1 MLPGMPGTA
10 PRERREDVGR
20 VTPGQWAPC
29 RPGWHAGSVAR
40 HRGRQ
45 STLLHRLGTLT
56 GRHPWVV
63 VMTWLALVVAFFA
76 LALGGVTGQGLF
88 DRLHS
93 GDATTPGEAQDAR
106 ELLTDAGGG
115 ELASDTLMVHGSPAT
130 DPVVRKDVA
139 TPLQRIHKMDG
150 VKSVVNPL
158 VLNGGVKNEKGAP
171 LVVDEGGRKYGFLT
185 VVEYD
190 SSLDDEELA
199 EVRRDVDVQLTEIST
214 ASQGTDSERG
224 SLKKVLDEVVGQVE
238 TDMKV
243 GEGLALPISFVIMVL
258 VFGGFLAA
266 GIPIAGAIAS
276 IGGALASLW
285 GFSHL
290 IDLDATVVNIVSVL
304 GLGLCIDYGLL
315 VVSRF
320 REEMRG
326 LLDGAP
332 LGRDSRDLVI
342 EATGRTVDRAGR
354 TVVFSAVTVAI
365 ALSGLLFFPSVF
377 MRAAGAAGVSVVVLC
392 LVVAVTLVP
401 ALCTLSAR
409 RLIAGQTERDSDTG
423 VFASLAKNVQKA
435 PWAVV
440 LLVLA
445 ALVAMAVPATR
456 MEVTS
461 SGIELLPSDN
471 DQRDFFEDLNEDYP
485 DLASPDVRVVTTADG
500 GEVRSWAKE
509 ATDLPHVTTAEVT
522 SVGTVDGKTVR
533 SVDLRTSDGP
543 LGDGTRDVVDD
554 LRTDRPPFDAKIGG
568 PAADLK
574 DFTQSI
580 VDNAALA
587 IGTVVLASFVLLF
600 LMTGSIIVPI
610 KALLMN
616 IVSLGASLGVLVW
629 VFQDGHLQWLLGF
642 ESVGAVEVSI
652 PVLVLAFG
660 FGLSMD
666 YEVFL
671 LSRIVELHERG
682 YSTNDAVRLG
692 LQRSGKIIT
701 SAALLMIIVF
711 SGFVLARVLAV
722 KETGVALVLAIFID
736 ATLVRM
742 LLVPATMSV
751 LGEWN
756 WWAPRW
762 MKRLHARFG
771 ITE

>member
-1 MLPGMPGTA
+1 MTSH
-10 PRERREDVGR
+10 RDRR
-20 VTPGQWAPC
+20 TF
-29 RPGWHAGSVAR
+29 
-40 HRGRQ
+40 
-45 STLLHRLGTLT
+45 LHRLGSGTA
-56 GRHPWVV
+56 RHPWVV
-63 VMTWLALVVAFFA
+63 VGSWVALVAAFFA
-76 LALGGVTGQGLF
+76 LALGGVTGEGLF

-93 GDATTPGEAQDAR
+93 GDMTTPGEAQEAR

-115 ELASDTLMVHGSPAT
+115 ELANDTLMVSGSPAT
-130 DPVVRKDVA
+130 DPFVRRAVA
-139 TPLQRIHKMDG
+139 EPIRRIHEMDG
-150 VKSVVNPL
+150 VSSVVNPL
-158 VLNGGVKNEKGAP
+158 VLDKGVKDERAEP
-171 LVVDEGGRKYGFLT
+171 LVVDEPGKRWGFLT

-190 SSLDDEELA
+190 STLSDEELA
-199 EVRRDVDVQLTEIST
+199 RVRRDVAVQLDEV
-214 ASQGTDSERG
+214 ALGSQGTSSQRG
-224 SLKKVLDEVVGQVE
+224 SVADLVDEVVGQVE

-243 GEGLALPISFVIMVL
+243 GEGLALPISFVVMVL

-285 GFSHL
+285 GFSHV

-320 REEMRG
+320 REEMRD
-326 LLDGAP
+326 LLDGQP
-332 LGRDSRDLVI
+332 LGPDSRQLVV

-365 ALSGLLFFPSVF
+365 ALSGLLFFPSTF

-392 LVVAVTLVP
+392 LLVAVTLVP
-401 ALCTLSAR
+401 AVCALAAR
-409 RLIAGQTERDSDTG
+409 RLLRGRTERSSDTG
-423 VFASLAKNVQKA
+423 TFASLAGGVQRA
-435 PWAVV
+435 PWLVV
-440 LLVLA
+440 GLVLA
-445 ALVAMAVPATR
+445 ALVAMALPATR

-461 SGIELLPSDN
+461 SGIELLPADN
-471 DQRDFFEDLNEDYP
+471 EQRTFFEDLGRDYP
-485 DLASPDVRVVTTADG
+485 LLASSDLRVVTTADAD
-500 GEVRSWAKE
+500 EVRAWAKGG
-509 ATDLPHVTTAEVT
+509 ARDLPGVESAEVVT
-522 SVGTVDGKTVR
+522 VGKIDGQTVR
-533 SVDLRTSDGP
+533 SIDLRTQDGP
-543 LGDGTRDVVDD
+543 LGPGTRDLVTH
-554 LRTDRPPFDAKIGG
+554 LQQERPPFDARVGG
-568 PAADLK
+568 QAADLA
-574 DFTQSI
+574 DFTGTIADS
-580 VDNAALA
+580 APLA
-587 IGTVVLASFVLLF
+587 IGTVVLATFVLLF
-600 LMTGSIIVPI
+600 LMTGSVVVPI

-629 VFQDGHLQWLLGF
+629 VFQDGHLEGLLGF
-642 ESVGAVEVSI
+642 DSVGAVEVSI

-682 YSTNDAVRLG
+682 YSTNEAVRLG

-701 SAALLMIIVF
+701 SAALLMCIVF
-711 SGFVLARVLAV
+711 AGFVLARVLAV
-722 KETGVALVLAIFID
+722 KETGVALVLAIVID

>member
-1 MLPGMPGTA
+1 M
-10 PRERREDVGR
+10 
-20 VTPGQWAPC
+20 
-29 RPGWHAGSVAR
+29 
-40 HRGRQ
+40 
-45 STLLHRLGTLT
+45 LHRLGTHT
-56 GRHPWVV
+56 GRHPWAVV
-63 VMTWLALVVAFFA
+63 LTWTVLVVAFFA

-106 ELLTDAGGG
+106 DLLNDAGGG
-115 ELASDTLMVHGSPAT
+115 ELATDTLMVHGSPAT
-130 DPVVRKDVA
+130 EPVVRKDVA
-139 TPLQRIHKMDG
+139 APVKRIHEMDG

-158 VLNGGVKNEKGAP
+158 VLEKGVKDPKGEP
-171 LVVDEGGRKYGFLT
+171 LVVEEGGPRYGFLT

-190 SSLDDEELA
+190 SSLDEDELT
-199 EVRRDVDVQLTEIST
+199 EVRRAVDIQFTEIAT
-214 ASQGTDSERG
+214 ASQGTDSQRG
-224 SLKKVLDEVVGQVE
+224 SFKKLLDEVVGQVA

-243 GEGLALPISFVIMVL
+243 GEGLALPISFVIMIV

-285 GFSHL
+285 VFAHV
-290 IDLDATVVNIVSVL
+290 IELDATVVNIITVL

-320 REEMRG
+320 REEMQE
-326 LLDGAP
+326 LLDGSPVEEA
-332 LGRDSRDLVI
+332 SRELVI

-392 LVVAVTLVP
+392 LLVAVTLVP
-401 ALCTLSAR
+401 ALCSLSAR
-409 RLIAGQTERDSDTG
+409 RLLAGRTQRTSDTG
-423 VFASLAKNVQKA
+423 VFASLARTVQRA

-461 SGIELLPSDN
+461 SGVELLPTDSE
-471 DQRDFFEDLNEDYP
+471 QRGFFEDLNENYP
-485 DLASPDVRVVTTADG
+485 RLAAPDVQVVTTGDKAAVTD
-500 GEVRSWAKE
+500 WAKR
-509 ATDLPHVTTAEVT
+509 ATDLPHVESAEVT
-522 SVGTVDGKTVR
+522 TVGKVDGETVR
-533 SVDLRTSDGP
+533 SVDLRTDDGP
-543 LGDGTRDVVDD
+543 LGHGTRDLVDE
-554 LRTDRPPFDAKIGG
+554 LRTDRPPFDAKVGG
-568 PAADLK
+568 GAADLR
-574 DFTQSI
+574 DFTASI
-580 VDNAALA
+580 ADNAPFA

-600 LMTGSIIVPI
+600 LMTGSVIVPI

-616 IVSLGASLGVLVW
+616 IVSLGASIGVLVW
-629 VFQDGHLQWLLGF
+629 VFQDGHLEWLLGF

-711 SGFVLARVLAV
+711 SGFILARVLAV

-762 MKRLHARFG
+762 MKALHARFG

>member
-1 MLPGMPGTA
+1 MTS
-10 PRERREDVGR
+10 RRD
-20 VTPGQWAPC
+20 
-29 RPGWHAGSVAR
+29 RP
-40 HRGRQ
+40 
-45 STLLHRLGTLT
+45 TLLHRLGTGT
-56 GRHPWVV
+56 ARHPWAVV
-63 VMTWLALVVAFFA
+63 GTWAVLVVSFFA

-93 GDATTPGEAQDAR
+93 GEMTTPGEAQQAR
-106 ELLTDAGGG
+106 DLLADSGGS
-115 ELASDTLMVHGSPAT
+115 ELASDTLMVSGSPAT
-130 DPVVRKDVA
+130 DPFVRRGVA
-139 TPLQRIHKMDG
+139 EPIRRIHEMDG
-150 VKSVVNPL
+150 VASVINPL
-158 VLNGGVKNEKGAP
+158 VLDGGVKNPRAEP
-171 LVVDEGGRKYGFLT
+171 LVVDEPGDSRYGFLT

-190 SSLDDEELA
+190 STLSEEELA
-199 EVRRDVDVQLTEIST
+199 KVRRDVGIQLDQVVLG
-214 ASQGTDSERG
+214 SQGTSSQRG
-224 SLKKVLDEVVGQVE
+224 SVADLVDEVVGQVE

-243 GEGLALPISFVIMVL
+243 GEGLALPISFVVMVL

-320 REEMRG
+320 REEMRD
-326 LLDGAP
+326 LLDGQP
-332 LGRDSRDLVI
+332 LGADGRELVV

-365 ALSGLLFFPSVF
+365 ALSGLLFFPTVF
-377 MRAAGAAGVSVVVLC
+377 MQAAGAAGVSVVVLC
-392 LVVAVTLVP
+392 LLVAVTLVP
-401 ALCTLSAR
+401 AICALSAR
-409 RLIAGQTERDSDTG
+409 RLLRGRTDRTSDTG
-423 VFASLAKNVQKA
+423 VFASLAGGVQRA
-435 PWAVV
+435 PWLVV
-440 LLVLA
+440 ALVLA
-445 ALVAMAVPATR
+445 ALVAMALPATR

-461 SGIELLPSDN
+461 SGVELLPADN
-471 DQRDFFEDLNEDYP
+471 EQRTFFEDLGREYP
-485 DLASPDVRVVTTADG
+485 LLASPDLQVVTTAEAD
-500 GEVRSWAKE
+500 EVKDWAKGG
-509 ATDLPHVTTAEVT
+509 ARDLPGVESAEVVT
-522 SVGTVDGKTVR
+522 VGKLDGQTVR

-543 LGDGTRDVVDD
+543 LGSGTRDLVTH
-554 LRTDRPPFDAKIGG
+554 LHEERPPFDAKVGG
-568 PAADLK
+568 QAADLA
-574 DFTQSI
+574 DFTGSI
-580 VDNAALA
+580 IETAPLA
-587 IGTVVLASFVLLF
+587 IGTVVLATFVLLF
-600 LMTGSIIVPI
+600 LMTGSVVVPI

-629 VFQDGHLQWLLGF
+629 VFQDGHLEGLLGYD
-642 ESVGAVEVSI
+642 SVGAVEVSI

-682 YSTNDAVRLG
+682 HSTNEAVRLG

-701 SAALLMIIVF
+701 SAALLMCIVF
-711 SGFVLARVLAV
+711 GGFVLARVLAV
-722 KETGVALVLAIFID
+722 KETGVALVLAIVID

>member
-1 MLPGMPGTA
+1 MSRHLA
-10 PRERREDVGR
+10 PR
-20 VTPGQWAPC
+20 
-29 RPGWHAGSVAR
+29 
-40 HRGRQ
+40 
-45 STLLHRLGTLT
+45 STLLHRLGTTT
-56 GRHPWVV
+56 GRHPRTVVGAWVV
-63 VMTWLALVVAFFA
+63 LVVAFFA

-88 DRLHS
+88 DQLHS

-106 ELLTDAGGG
+106 DLLSDAGGG
-115 ELASDTLMVHGSPAT
+115 DLDSDTLMVSGSPAK
-130 DPVVRKDVA
+130 DPFVRKGVGEA
-139 TPLQRIHKMDG
+139 IKRINDMDG

-158 VLNGGVKNEKGAP
+158 VVKGGVSNEDVEP
-171 LVVDEGGRKYGFLT
+171 LVVEEGGPRYGFLT

-190 SSLDDEELA
+190 ASLTDDELA
-199 EVRRDVDVQLTEIST
+199 QVRRDVDVQFTQVVT
-214 ASQGTDSERG
+214 ASQGTDSQRG
-224 SLKKVLDEVVGQVE
+224 SLKKLIDEVVHQVE
-238 TDMKV
+238 GDMKV
-243 GEGLALPISFVIMVL
+243 GEGLALPVSFIVMVL

-285 GFSHL
+285 GFSHV

-320 REEMRG
+320 REEMRD
-326 LLDGAP
+326 LLDGQA
-332 LGRDSRDLVI
+332 LGEDARDLVI

-377 MRAAGAAGVSVVVLC
+377 MRAAGAAGVSVVILC
-392 LVVAVTLVP
+392 LLVATTLIP
-401 ALCTLSAR
+401 ALCAVSAR
-409 RLIAGQTERDSDTG
+409 RLLKGGTERTSDTG
-423 VFASLAKNVQKA
+423 VFSSLAGFVQKA
-435 PWAVV
+435 PWAVMA
-440 LLVLA
+440 LVLA
-445 ALVAMAVPATR
+445 ALVVMALPATR

-461 SGIELLPSDN
+461 SGVELLPTDSE
-471 DQRDFFEDLNEDYP
+471 QRGFFEDLAQDYP
-485 DLASPDVRVVTTADG
+485 LLAAPDVRVVTTAEG
-500 GEVRSWAKE
+500 GDVRDWAKE
-509 ATDLPHVTTAEVT
+509 ARDLPHVESAEVT
-522 SVGTVDGKTVR
+522 KVGTIDGETVR
-533 SVDLRTSDGP
+533 SVDLRTADGP
-543 LGDGTRDVVDD
+543 LSAGTRDLVTQ
-554 LRTDRPPFDAKIGG
+554 LRADRPPFDAKVGG
-568 PAADLK
+568 QAADLA

-580 VDNAALA
+580 ADNAPLA
-587 IGTVVLASFVLLF
+587 VGTVILASFVLLF
-600 LMTGSIIVPI
+600 LMTGSVIVPI

-616 IVSLGASLGVLVW
+616 VVSLGASLGVLVW
-629 VFQDGHLQWLLGF
+629 VFQDGHLETLLGYD
-642 ESVGAVEVSI
+642 SVGAVEVSI

-682 YSTNDAVRLG
+682 YSTNEAVRLG

-711 SGFVLARVLAV
+711 TGFVLAKVLAV
-722 KETGVALVLAIFID
+722 KETGVALVLAIAID

-762 MKRLHARFG
+762 MKKLHERFG

>member
-1 MLPGMPGTA
+1 MDGTLS
-10 PRERREDVGR
+10 R
-20 VTPGQWAPC
+20 
-29 RPGWHAGSVAR
+29 VAR
-40 HRGRQ
+40 HSGPKR
-45 STLLHRLGTLT
+45 TFLHRLGTLT
-56 GRHPWVV
+56 GRQPWVV
-63 VMTWLALVVAFFA
+63 VLTWIALVVAFFT
-76 LALGGVTGQGLF
+76 LALGGATGEGLF

-106 ELLTDAGGG
+106 DLLADAGGG
-115 ELASDTLMVHGSPAT
+115 ELATDTLMVNGSPAT
-130 DPVVRKDVA
+130 EPVVRKDVA
-139 TPLQRIHKMDG
+139 APLKRIDEMDG

-158 VLNGGVKNEKGAP
+158 VLDGGVKNEKGAP
-171 LVVDEGGRKYGFLT
+171 LVVEQGGQSYGFLT

-190 SSLDDEELA
+190 SSLDEDELA
-199 EVRRDVDVQLTEIST
+199 DVRRDVDVQLTEIAT
-214 ASQGTDSERG
+214 ASQGTESQRG

-238 TDMKV
+238 SDMKV
-243 GEGLALPISFVIMVL
+243 GEGLALPISFVVMVV

-285 GFSHL
+285 GFSHV

-320 REEMRG
+320 REEMQG

-332 LGRDSRDLVI
+332 LGEDSRELVI

-377 MRAAGAAGVSVVVLC
+377 MQAAGAAGVSVVLLC
-392 LVVAVTLVP
+392 LLVAVTLVP
-401 ALCTLSAR
+401 ALCAMSAR
-409 RLIAGQTERDSDTG
+409 RLVAGRTQQTSDTG
-423 VFASLAKNVQKA
+423 VFASLARTVQRA

-440 LLVLA
+440 ILVLT

-461 SGIELLPSDN
+461 SGVELLPTDS
-471 DQRDFFEDLNEDYP
+471 DQRQFFEDLDQKYP
-485 DLASPDVRVVTTADG
+485 LLAAPDVQVVTTGDKA
-500 GEVRSWAKE
+500 EVRDWAKG
-509 ATDLPHVTTAEVT
+509 ATDLPHVESAEVT
-522 SVGTVDGKTVR
+522 TVGKVDGDTVR
-533 SVDLRTSDGP
+533 SVDLRTDDGP
-543 LGDGTRDVVDD
+543 LGQGTRDLVDE
-554 LRTDRPPFDAKIGG
+554 LRDDRPPFDTKVGG
-568 PAADLK
+568 QAADLS

-580 VDNAALA
+580 ADNAPLA

-600 LMTGSIIVPI
+600 LMTGSVVVPI

-616 IVSLGASLGVLVW
+616 IVSLGASVGVLVW
-629 VFQDGHLQWLLGF
+629 VFQDGHLEWLLGF
-642 ESVGAVEVSI
+642 QSVGAVEVSI

-711 SGFVLARVLAV
+711 SGFILARVLAV

>member
-1 MLPGMPGTA
+1 MGYVTTTRPGA
-10 PRERREDVGR
+10 
-20 VTPGQWAPC
+20 ALLH
-29 RPGWHAGSVAR
+29 PGWHAVPVGR
-40 HRGRQ
+40 HRAATT
-45 STLLHRLGTLT
+45 TLLHRLGTLT
-56 GRHPWVV
+56 GRRPWTVV
-63 VMTWLALVVAFFA
+63 LAWLVLVVAFFA
-76 LALGGVTGQGLF
+76 LSLGGVTGQGLF

-106 ELLTDAGGG
+106 ELLDDAGGG
-115 ELASDTLMVHGSPAT
+115 ELASDTLMVRGSPAT
-130 DPVVRKDVA
+130 EPVVRKDVA
-139 TPLQRIHKMDG
+139 APVERIHEMDG

-158 VLNGGVKNEKGAP
+158 VLEDGVKDPKGAP
-171 LVVDEGGRKYGFLT
+171 LVVEEGGPRYGFLT

-190 SSLDDEELA
+190 SSLGEDELA
-199 EVRRDVDVQLTEIST
+199 EVRRDVDIQFTEIAT
-214 ASQGTDSERG
+214 ASQGTDSQRG
-224 SLKKVLDEVVGQVE
+224 SFKKVLDEVVDQVA

-243 GEGLALPISFVIMVL
+243 GEGLALPISFVVMVV

-285 GFSHL
+285 GFSHV
-290 IDLDATVVNIVSVL
+290 IELDATVVNIITVL

-320 REEMRG
+320 REEMQE
-326 LLDGAP
+326 LLDGKP
-332 LGRDSRDLVI
+332 LGEDSRELVI

-377 MRAAGAAGVSVVVLC
+377 MQAAGAAGVSVVLLC
-392 LVVAVTLVP
+392 LLVAVTLVP
-401 ALCTLSAR
+401 ALCSLGAR
-409 RLIAGQTERDSDTG
+409 RLLAGRTQRTSDTG
-423 VFASLAKNVQKA
+423 VFASLARAVQRA

-461 SGIELLPSDN
+461 SGVELLPTDSE
-471 DQRDFFEDLNEDYP
+471 QRGFFEDLGEDYP
-485 DLASPDVRVVTTADG
+485 RLAAPDVQVVTTGDKAAVTD
-500 GEVRSWAKE
+500 WAKG
-509 ATDLPHVTTAEVT
+509 ATDLPHVESAEVT
-522 SVGTVDGKTVR
+522 TVGKVDGETVR
-533 SVDLRTSDGP
+533 SVDLRTDDGP
-543 LGDGTRDVVDD
+543 LGHGTRDLVDE
-554 LRTDRPPFDAKIGG
+554 LRAERPPFDAKVGG
-568 PAADLK
+568 SAADLS
-574 DFTQSI
+574 DFTASI
-580 VDNAALA
+580 VENAPFA

-600 LMTGSIIVPI
+600 LMTGSVIVPI

-616 IVSLGASLGVLVW
+616 IVSLGASVGVLVW
-629 VFQDGHLQWLLGF
+629 VFQDGHLEWLLGF
-642 ESVGAVEVSI
+642 QSVGAVEVSI

-711 SGFVLARVLAV
+711 SGFILARVLAV

>member
-1 MLPGMPGTA
+1 MGWVTGGGREEVVRLHKWHAIPVSRHRA
-10 PRERREDVGR
+10 PRL
-20 VTPGQWAPC
+20 P
-29 RPGWHAGSVAR
+29 
-40 HRGRQ
+40 
-45 STLLHRLGTLT
+45 LLHRLGTLM
-56 GRHPWVV
+56 GRRPRTVV
-63 VMTWLALVVAFFA
+63 ATWLALVAAFFA
-76 LALGGVTGQGLF
+76 LALGGVTGSGLF
-88 DRLHS
+88 DQLSS
-93 GDATTPGEAQDAR
+93 GDMTTPGEAQDAR
-106 ELLTDAGGG
+106 QLLVDAGGG
-115 ELASDTLMVHGSPAT
+115 DLDSDTLMVSGSPAT
-130 DPVVRKDVA
+130 DPFVRQGVA
-139 TPLQRIHKMDG
+139 TAIKRIHDLPA
-150 VKSVVNPL
+150 VESVANPL
-158 VLNGGVKNEKGAP
+158 VLEDGVKDPKGAP
-171 LVVDEGGRKYGFLT
+171 LVLEQGTDRYGFLT
-185 VVEYD
+185 VVEFKHGLSD
-190 SSLDDEELA
+190 GELEDA
-199 EVRRDVDVQLTEIST
+199 RRDVGIQFDQIVT
-214 ASQGTDSERG
+214 ASRATDSQRG
-224 SLKKVLDEVVGQVE
+224 SLKMLVDEVVGQVAS
-238 TDMKV
+238 DMKV
-243 GEGLALPISFVIMVL
+243 GEGLALPVSFIVMVV

-266 GIPIAGAIAS
+266 GIPIVGAIAA

-285 GFSHL
+285 GFSHV

-320 REEMRG
+320 REEMRE

-332 LGRDSRDLVI
+332 LGEDSRALVI

-377 MRAAGAAGVSVVVLC
+377 MQAAGAAGVSVVVLC
-392 LVVAVTLVP
+392 LVVATTLIP
-401 ALCTLSAR
+401 ALCALSAR
-409 RLIAGQTERDSDTG
+409 RLLRGRTERTPDTG
-423 VFASLAKNVQKA
+423 VFAALAKAVQRA
-435 PWAVV
+435 PWAVMA
-440 LLVLA
+440 LVLT
-445 ALVAMAVPATR
+445 ALVVMALPATR

-461 SGIELLPSDN
+461 SGVELLPTDSV
-471 DQRDFFEDLNEDYP
+471 QRQFFEDLAQDYP
-485 DLASPDVRVVTTADG
+485 LLSSPDVRVVTSADPS
-500 GEVRSWAKE
+500 EVRDWAKG
-509 ATDLPHVTTAEVT
+509 AARLPGVESAEVT
-522 SVGTVDGKTVR
+522 TVGSLDGETVR

-543 LGDGTRDVVDD
+543 LGPQTKDVVTQ
-554 LRTDRPPFDAKIGG
+554 LRADRPPFDAKVGG
-568 PAADLK
+568 QAADLA
-574 DFTQSI
+574 DFTRSI
-580 VDNAALA
+580 ADNAALA
-587 IGTVVLASFVLLF
+587 VGTVILATFVLLF
-600 LMTGSIIVPI
+600 LMTGSVIVPI

-616 IVSLGASLGVLVW
+616 VVSLGASLGVLVW
-629 VFQDGHLQWLLGF
+629 VFQDGHLQGLLGYS
-642 ESVGAVEVSI
+642 SVGAVEVSI

-711 SGFVLARVLAV
+711 TGFVLAKVLAV
-722 KETGVALVLAIFID
+722 KETGVALVLAIAID